1 MQPSPVEGAHIRAP
15 NLVPDAKPGTAW
27 KEGELREGH
36 SRKAQ
41 EGQRSQLRSL
51 RSILGQGQLQDQN
64 DRRQI
69 YLGSLF
75 LQPSIYSARQL

>member
-15 NLVPDAKPGTAW
+15 NLVADAKPGTAW

-36 SRKAQ
+36 SGKTQ

-51 RSILGQGQLQDQN
+51 RSILGRGQLQDQN
-64 DRRQI
+64 NRRQI
-69 YLGSLF
+69 
-75 LQPSIYSARQL
+75 